1 METRNDTDGKD
12 KTGRTETVG
21 TFSFIY
27 LGVPQRFA
35 FQLSLFVTW
44 KSLAGFY
51 YIVLGHRSTLRYFR
65 SLRSLFFCSTVSLR
79 LFFSL
84 RICCFSDI
92 VYRVLQVSVILI
104 APVLVTD
111 SDSRYRCS
119 SFKVTKSFLNGP
131 C

>member
-1 METRNDTDGKD
+1 MGTRNDTDGKD

-27 LGVPQRFA
+27 LVVPQRFA
-35 FQLSLFVTW
+35 FQLSLFATW
-44 KSLAGFY
+44 KSLADSIISYSAIGP
-51 YIVLGHRSTLRYFR
+51 RCAT
-65 SLRSLFFCSTVSLR
+65 SLHSLFFCSTVSLR
-79 LFFSL
+79 LSFSL

-92 VYRVLQVSVILI
+92 VYRVLRVSVILI

-111 SDSRYRCS
+111 TDSRYRCS

>member
-44 KSLAGFY
+44 KSLADSIISYSAIGPRCATSAPF
-51 YIVLGHRSTLRYFR
+51 VTFSSAPP
-65 SLRSLFFCSTVSLR
+65 SLSAS
-79 LFFSL
+79 FSL
-84 RICCFSDI
+84 S
-92 VYRVLQVSVILI
+92 VSAVSVI
-104 APVLVTD
+104 
-111 SDSRYRCS
+111 
-119 SFKVTKSFLNGP
+119 SFIGCCKCP
-131 C
+131 